1 MAESKLG
8 SWLLNVATTA
18 VTIAAVAIAWVRVSE
33 YRTRNDPVELRPT
46 KIKEWRDYAREG
58 ISLGASNARVTIV
71 EFSDFFCP
79 FCRKA
84 APDIRQVRDRFPQDV
99 RFVYR
104 HLPLGDASYPTAI
117 AAECASRAGRFDAF
131 HDLLFELID
140 SVATVKFSTIAHRA
154 GIRDTST
161 FKSASNAHQ
170 TRMSCS
176 LTNESTHHKRLKQ
189 ADQDQHDHRRE
200 IEHPDGRDQFL
211 KRKHDRVG
219 HAHYKV

>member
-161 FKSASNAHQ
+161 FKNCMNDSTALSAVQRDVQAAKSLGVTGTPTILINDARFPANPGAE
-170 TRMSCS
+170 RMIDVVAK
-176 LTNESTHHKRLKQ
+176 LLK
-189 ADQDQHDHRRE
+189 
-200 IEHPDGRDQFL
+200 
-211 KRKHDRVG
+211 
-219 HAHYKV
+219 